1 MVNSSNFL
9 PLWALVYCLCNKWV
23 WIPKKFVLQC
33 DLLKMSLYFWVYGP
47 LVIVQW
53 NVSCFPHCIRD
64 YDFNSYQMKIL
75 VQSKNTIYYLP
86 NAHPIWELEA
96 GILSL
101 GYLDRVALLTFVS
114 FYATE
119 ILCALDLT
127 VRSHIL
133 TVIHNEPHQHP
144 FHTGNKSK
152 NRLDHLQVHCVAKK
166 SNTTSWSPASWKA
179 ASKPF
184 LFSID
189 FCILASGGCCVC
201 V

>member
-127 VRSHIL
+127 VRG
-133 TVIHNEPHQHP
+133 TP
-144 FHTGNKSK
+144 T
-152 NRLDHLQVHCVAKK
+152 
-166 SNTTSWSPASWKA
+166 A
-179 ASKPF
+179 AQAWDGPSGEQSKPPT
-184 LFSID
+184 LYPPYSDSEIMGMQSQMPGVNLLYLP
-189 FCILASGGCCVC
+189 IPPLHAPLRGLSKTMSSKE
-201 V
+201 